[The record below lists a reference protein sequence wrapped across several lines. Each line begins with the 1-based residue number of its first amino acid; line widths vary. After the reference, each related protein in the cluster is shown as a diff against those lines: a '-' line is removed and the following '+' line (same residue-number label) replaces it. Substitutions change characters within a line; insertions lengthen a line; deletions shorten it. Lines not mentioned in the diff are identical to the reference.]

1 VVPSMFLLG
10 LVVVVIALMSVVTW
24 LLIFVA

>member
-10 LVVVVIALMSVVTW
+10 LVVVVIALMRVVTW

>member
-1 VVPSMFLLG
+1 MFLLG